1 MGAVIKSEADGI
13 QLISAGTDAEQEPFL
28 ESSSRHEFSKKV
40 VPIVYFLK
48 NY

>member
-1 MGAVIKSEADGI
+1 MIKSEADGI
-13 QLISAGTDAEQEPFL
+13 RLISAGTDAEQETFL